1 MRLLRFLSIRLCLR
15 LLNPNN
21 YRFLVCK
28 SEKISQKLRGL
39 FLSALRH
46 RNCNHGRKTKPLR
59 AMKKAVIILSGLLL
73 CAAAATAIG
82 QKKMLFAQG
91 RTPRSPRK
99 TPCGTHCELREDDGL
114 AGSLA
119 QLPVQSPD
127 DAAPA
132 GGPHAPDCQPL
143 VQRRHLGRHGRHL
156 SALYQRLRTALL
168 HDGNQLYGI
177 GPARLHDRTDPR
189 RVDGDV
195 QHVALFGGDLHLH
208 VRDILPH
215 GRCQSDDQQPVV
227 QPGAVYGFDFAAL
240 LT

>member
-1 MRLLRFLSIRLCLR
+1 MLVISLPIREMRLLRFLSIRLCLR

-39 FLSALRH
+39 FVCSSAPKLQSWPQNQTITCHEKSSDNPER
-46 RNCNHGRKTKPLR
+46 P
-59 AMKKAVIILSGLLL
+59 AAVRRRGDGDRPEED
-73 CAAAATAIG
+73 A
-82 QKKMLFAQG
+82 FAQG

-132 GGPHAPDCQPL
+132 GGPHAT
-143 VQRRHLGRHGRHL
+143 RL
-156 SALYQRLRTALL
+156 ST
-168 HDGNQLYGI
+168 
-177 GPARLHDRTDPR
+177 PR
-189 RVDGDV
+189 
-195 QHVALFGGDLHLH
+195 
-208 VRDILPH
+208 
-215 GRCQSDDQQPVV
+215 S
-227 QPGAVYGFDFAAL
+227 
-240 LT
+240 T